1 MCPCILKAFCAPLV
15 WPVWDRSEL
24 VAKAFNNSNKSHDSK
39 KSHGNTK
46 SSCSLTETQG
56 AETWRWRFCAWQN
69 SVLLAEVLQGT
80 TPSPIFLS
88 IRAFGIYPWRRGST
102 RKKTPKRGGNLSWF
116 HLWCSGSCWWRW
128 SSTCIWLGA
137 WDLMCRTPGDC
148 DGLWHFPCGFERQNF
163 DCSRWMRSE
172 WQPLQAFLV
181 FLILGAFVLV
191 YWSVLDSWMLIW
203 CFKLRCLYNTIISS
217 NLENWKELASSQL
230 GAVTSRLFLSC

>member
-1 MCPCILKAFCAPLV
+1 M
-15 WPVWDRSEL
+15 
-24 VAKAFNNSNKSHDSK
+24 
-39 KSHGNTK
+39 
-46 SSCSLTETQG
+46 
-56 AETWRWRFCAWQN
+56 
-69 SVLLAEVLQGT
+69 LQGT

-102 RKKTPKRGGNLSWF
+102 RKKRQKGGGTWVDSIFGAQGLVGDDGQV
-116 HLWCSGSCWWRW
+116 HVSG
-128 SSTCIWLGA
+128 LGPEIC
-137 WDLMCRTPGDC
+137 MCRTPGDC

-181 FLILGAFVLV
+181 FLIFGAFVLV
-191 YWSVLDSWMLIW
+191 CWNVLDSWMLIW